1 MEVYEPQTKT
11 RTPVSDLYTDDS
23 KENVTKTLAVFVTS
37 IFTVEPDGNL
47 PELDIKDVSK
57 LDSLTIYYELLG
69 KKLEALKINKSP
81 GPDGISPTIL
91 KELSDVVVESS
102 TIIFSN
108 SVNTVDLLD
117 M

>member
-1 MEVYEPQTKT
+1 M
-11 RTPVSDLYTDDS
+11 
-23 KENVTKTLAVFVTS
+23 
-37 IFTVEPDGNL
+37 
-47 PELDIKDVSK
+47 
-57 LDSLTIYYELLG
+57 
-69 KKLEALKINKSP
+69 EALKINKSP